1 MVRKHEFI
9 LLILSLEKGTKMIR
23 KTRLD
28 TRQDSVSATN
38 FKRNEEGENSKEKRE
53 KRKGIIEGRKQAR
66 HKERHKRKE
75 YEWKRIEKKKRLERE
90 VDTGTENQRG
100 IFPLWLFRASRF
112 LSRAILF
119 YNPFLNQS
127 IHWPINGL
135 NPKPRPDRTTPQFAL
150 LSSPKGLSW
159 RRQGGKGGGFD

>member
-9 LLILSLEKGTKMIR
+9 LSLEKGTKRIRR
-23 KTRLD
+23 KTRPRPD

-75 YEWKRIEKKKRLERE
+75 YE
-90 VDTGTENQRG
+90 
-100 IFPLWLFRASRF
+100 
-112 LSRAILF
+112 
-119 YNPFLNQS
+119 
-127 IHWPINGL
+127 
-135 NPKPRPDRTTPQFAL
+135 
-150 LSSPKGLSW
+150 
-159 RRQGGKGGGFD
+159 